1 MNWTPY
7 TKEPF
12 FAPNFLSVP
21 ETPVFYTE
29 FPFRTPE
36 ACFEHGGLQK
46 TRRVPQEAVLRTECQ
61 FRTVGGG
68 FWYRIFQTARKEE
81 KPARKEKAIAKS
93 AARNARVTKVVFY
106 LLSSK
111 FFRPKS
117 TKSSKFICPVS
128 VESSKSYRNFATI
141 INRAVKLSIL
151 RCAPDTQLGFSRI
164 GTIVPL

>member
-1 MNWTPY
+1 M
-7 TKEPF
+7 
-12 FAPNFLSVP
+12 
-21 ETPVFYTE
+21 
-29 FPFRTPE
+29 
-36 ACFEHGGLQK
+36 K
-46 TRRVPQEAVLRTECQ
+46 TRRVHQEPLSGTECYIGKKEKDIACAE
-61 FRTVGGG
+61 FLKLPEKR
-68 FWYRIFQTARKEE
+68 RSPSARKEN
-81 KPARKEKAIAKS
+81 AIAKS
-93 AARNARVTKVVFY
+93 AARNARMTKIVFY

>member
-1 MNWTPY
+1 VQFRKRVAY
-7 TKEPF
+7 TRSPSTV
-12 FAPNFLSVP
+12 PRVHSV
-21 ETPVFYTE
+21 
-29 FPFRTPE
+29 
-36 ACFEHGGLQK
+36 H
-46 TRRVPQEAVLRTECQ
+46 QEAIYGTECYIGKKEKDLACAE
-61 FRTVGGG
+61 FLKLPEKR
-68 FWYRIFQTARKEE
+68 RSPSARKEN
-81 KPARKEKAIAKS
+81 AIAKS
-93 AARNARVTKVVFY
+93 AARNARMTKIVFY

>member
-1 MNWTPY
+1 MQFRKRVAY
-7 TKEPF
+7 TRSPSTV
-12 FAPNFLSVP
+12 PRVHSV
-21 ETPVFYTE
+21 
-29 FPFRTPE
+29 
-36 ACFEHGGLQK
+36 H
-46 TRRVPQEAVLRTECQ
+46 QEAIYGTECYIGKKEKDLACAE
-61 FRTVGGG
+61 FLKLPEKR
-68 FWYRIFQTARKEE
+68 RSPSARKEN
-81 KPARKEKAIAKS
+81 AIAKS
-93 AARNARVTKVVFY
+93 AARNARMTKIVFY